1 MHWKIPAA
9 AAVAAASLVVSA
21 LPALAADD
29 APAGTV
35 ATVSI
40 DSFGGTSPRSREDRA
55 LLTDDGRV
63 VPLASD
69 VRAPAG
75 EAADVRALVGAG
87 PASGTSGAAAAGR
100 TTTVAR
106 SAAPVAEQL
115 YVVTIQDS
123 TTTGSFST
131 SRAAAVASSA
141 AAYWKREARG
151 AISSF
156 TVASTVPLALDGSCA
171 LDYEEVFQAAA
182 DAYPKV
188 DFLAPGKHVVA
199 FSPLGCADDYG
210 YAGVANVGEDFTTGG
225 YVQVIADEWGVLAHE
240 LGHHFGLGHADLA
253 LQTPTGVAG
262 YEYFGLFGPQ
272 ALQLD
277 SYAPG
282 ALDGAWRAQ
291 LGLPGEAAREQVV
304 RWNAAP
310 AVYTLAPLTSSGGR
324 TTLVVNDDTNTPTF
338 FLDYRSGAAGDAST
352 FYASDRTGLL
362 AGWFDEGSVSFRRGV
377 TVSLPIDG
385 DVYTVAFPATSTSYR
400 AAGRTGD
407 ELTLLGGDVTLKL
420 ISQTAAGAQVQVSYA
435 DNPRVSTTA
444 KIAVSTVT
452 ERSRA
457 KVTVTVGS
465 ARKKASGTVVV
476 YQDGTKIATRT
487 LSGGKVTF
495 STPKALMRGRHT
507 FSVHYAGTPAFG
519 ASKASVRTTVKDASK
534 LRVTTTKVRT
544 GTSATVTARVTSD
557 LKATGTVR
565 VYRGSTY
572 VGKAT
577 VKSGRATI
585 HLPRSWKAK
594 SYALTV
600 KYSGSTTVAAASAKA
615 TLVVLPKK

>member
-1 MHWKIPAA
+1 MHWKIPAT

-21 LPALAADD
+21 LPALAADTE
-29 APAGTV
+29 PGGTV
-35 ATVSI
+35 TTVSI
-40 DSFGGTSPRSREDRA
+40 DTFDGTSPRSREDRA
-55 LLTDDGRV
+55 LLTGDGRV
-63 VPLASD
+63 VPIASD
-69 VRAPAG
+69 VGTDAG
-75 EAADVRALVGAG
+75 AATVRALVGPSAG
-87 PASGTSGAAAAGR
+87 TASR

-106 SAAPVAEQL
+106 STAPVAEQL
-115 YVVTIQDS
+115 YVVAIQDS
-123 TTTGSFST
+123 TTTGSFTT
-131 SRAAAVASSA
+131 SRAAAVASTA
-141 AAYWKREARG
+141 AGYWKREARG

-156 TVASTVPLALDGSCA
+156 TVVSTVALALDGSCDD
-171 LDYEEVFQAAA
+171 DYDAIFEAAA
-182 DAYPKV
+182 DAYPSV
-188 DFLAPGKHVVA
+188 DFTDPGKHVVA
-199 FSPLGCADDYG
+199 FSPLGCADDYD
-210 YAGVANVGEDFTTGG
+210 YAGVANVGRDFTSGG

-253 LQTPTGVAG
+253 LQTPTDVAA

-272 ALQLD
+272 AAQFD

-291 LGLPGEAAREQVV
+291 LALPGEASRQQVV
-304 RWNAAP
+304 RWNSAP
-310 AVYTLAPLTSSGGR
+310 AVYTLAPLTSSAGT

-338 FLDYRSGAAGDAST
+338 YLDYRSGAAGDAPT
-352 FYASDRTGLL
+352 FYASDATGMLTN
-362 AGWFDEGSVSFRRGV
+362 WFDEGAVSFRRGV
-377 TVSLPIDG
+377 TVSLPSDG
-385 DVYTVAFPATSTSYR
+385 DVYTVAFPASSSSYR
-400 AAGRTGD
+400 AAGRAGD
-407 ELTLLGGDVTLKL
+407 TLTLMRGDLTITLV
-420 ISQTAAGAQVQVSYA
+420 SQTAAGAQVQVSYA
-435 DNPRVSTTA
+435 GNPRVATTA

-457 KVTVTVGS
+457 KVSVTVGS
-465 ARKKASGTVVV
+465 ARKKASGTVAV
-476 YQDGTKIATRT
+476 YQDGTRIATRT
-487 LSGGKVTF
+487 LVGGKTTF
-495 STPKALMRGRHT
+495 STPKALTRGKHS
-507 FSVHYAGTPAFG
+507 FSVRYAGTPAFG

-594 SYALTV
+594 TYTLTV
-600 KYSGSTTVAAASAKA
+600 RYSGSTTVAAASAKA
-615 TLVVLPKK
+615 KLVVLPKR